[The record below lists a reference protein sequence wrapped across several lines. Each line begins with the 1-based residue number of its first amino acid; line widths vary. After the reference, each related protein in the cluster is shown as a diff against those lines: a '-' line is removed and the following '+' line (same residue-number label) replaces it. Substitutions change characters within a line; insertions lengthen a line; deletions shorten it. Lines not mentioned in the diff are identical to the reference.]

1 MWLGNVRTDG
11 GIEPLALGIELNRP
25 CGPMRSRPRS
35 RSRGRAV
42 GPKDLDLGLDLQRLR
57 RGCVAERRADG
68 WGLLAVSFQLLGK
81 LASLRHDRLPF
92 KPFEVPKAVEF
103 S

>member
-1 MWLGNVRTDG
+1 
-11 GIEPLALGIELNRP
+11 
-25 CGPMRSRPRS
+25 MRSRPRS
-35 RSRGRAV
+35 RSRDRDV
-42 GPKDLDLGLDLQRLR
+42 GPKDLDLDLGPGLDLQRLR